1 MVRFRRKFSVG
12 TKAECWLWNGTIDA
26 GGYGVFSVGHSTKF
40 RAHRIAWALEN
51 GDPGELH
58 VCHRCDNPMCVNPSH
73 MFLGTMRDNQADK
86 VAKGRQAKGERIAGS
101 RLTEREVAD
110 IRASYDQGT
119 STQRELARR
128 HGVSV
133 GTINYVVNRKGWNHV

>member
-1 MVRFRRKFSVG
+1 
-12 TKAECWLWNGTIDA
+12 
-26 GGYGVFSVGHSTKF
+26 
-40 RAHRIAWALEN
+40 
-51 GDPGELH
+51 
-58 VCHRCDNPMCVNPSH
+58 MCVNPSH